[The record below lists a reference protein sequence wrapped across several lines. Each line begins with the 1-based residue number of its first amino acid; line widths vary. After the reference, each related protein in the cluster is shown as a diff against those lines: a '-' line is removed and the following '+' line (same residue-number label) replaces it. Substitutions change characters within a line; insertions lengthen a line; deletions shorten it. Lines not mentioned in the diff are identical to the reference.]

1 MQFFIVYFYPLPTV
15 SKVDKYSWKK
25 YILWVLSSVCVWEN
39 FTFNFRVSVLKTVC
53 CFFLALRAVSQFHH
67 GRALTPKCTFL
78 LLQASIIVRPDQFRS
93 NFIHLQVKKCASNI
107 GLPQKDKTKLSSGN
121 IKRGNLMTVSTK
133 VLIIVSSSYT
143 LGDEGETEKTSSC
156 QSFPAV
162 FIDRPHI
169 RLCFIIRKRSILLF
183 QYQYEHYTFSVSV

>member
-15 SKVDKYSWKK
+15 SKVSKYSWKK
-25 YILWVLSSVCVWEN
+25 YILWVLSSVCVWEKFYFQFSSFCIKN
-39 FTFNFRVSVLKTVC
+39 SLL
-53 CFFLALRAVSQFHH
+53 FFLALRAVSQFHH

-121 IKRGNLMTVSTK
+121 IKRGNLMTPLFQPRSWLLSAVVTRSGMK
-133 VLIIVSSSYT
+133 
-143 LGDEGETEKTSSC
+143 EK
-156 QSFPAV
+156 QKRLPAV
-162 FIDRPHI
+162 RVFQ
-169 RLCFIIRKRSILLF
+169 LCL
-183 QYQYEHYTFSVSV
+183 